1 MTNLIEAH
9 NLVKEYQL
17 DKKSTLKA
25 LGPVSFTI
33 PKGSFTVI
41 VGRSGSG
48 KSTLLN
54 LLTGLDKPSS
64 GQLKVL
70 GKDISKLN
78 RKALAKYRSQIGIIF
93 QQYNLIPDLTA
104 IENVIL
110 GSWAGGSNTKLTTAL
125 ELLDKFQ
132 LRHRAWANVVT
143 LSGGE
148 KQRVAI
154 CRALINQ
161 PQILFC
167 DEPTGALDRK
177 NEENVKTILQQLHQE
192 GMTIVLVTHNLDFL
206 GLGTQ
211 ILELDDGLLVTSRQ
225 QTSSTIVPK
234 NYQKAT
240 HEETDLWL
248 FKEFLAKPEIRT
260 YLTSQLPVIDTPFP
274 QATLWSLKS
283 IINQV
288 SNHTVSKKILDFGF
302 LPIANDLEDNLLA
315 CYVDDQSVYLFDKK
329 IFAEDYIRVTND
341 SEHLLQRYETSL
353 ILAHAVKV
361 FTSLN
366 EFIKTVTYQ
375 S

>member
-17 DKKSTLKA
+17 DKKTTLKA

-33 PKGSFTVI
+33 PKGSFTII

-110 GSWAGGSNTKLTTAL
+110 GSWAGGSNAKLTTAL

-148 KQRVAI
+148 KQRVAV

-206 GLGTQ
+206 SLGTQ
-211 ILELDDGLLVTSRQ
+211 ILELDDGLLVTSRH
-225 QTSSTIVPK
+225 K
-234 NYQKAT
+234 
-240 HEETDLWL
+240 
-248 FKEFLAKPEIRT
+248 
-260 YLTSQLPVIDTPFP
+260 LTQL
-274 QATLWSLKS
+274 
-283 IINQV
+283 
-288 SNHTVSKKILDFGF
+288 
-302 LPIANDLEDNLLA
+302 
-315 CYVDDQSVYLFDKK
+315 
-329 IFAEDYIRVTND
+329 
-341 SEHLLQRYETSL
+341 
-353 ILAHAVKV
+353 
-361 FTSLN
+361 
-366 EFIKTVTYQ
+366 
-375 S
+375 